1 MPLNLRAIAC
11 PTLIMHATRDAT
23 VPPENARHARARI
36 QGSEL
41 YWMEGSH
48 LAFFLEEGN
57 PAPAY
62 ALEWLRRNRAR

>member
-1 MPLNLRAIAC
+1 
-11 PTLIMHATRDAT
+11 MHAARDAT